1 MVNIMVDIFEIIKKD
16 IEILSEKVED
26 DKIKHIIR
34 RLNEGTVDKIW
45 KK

>member
-1 MVNIMVDIFEIIKKD
+1 MTDIFEIIKKD

-26 DKIKHIIR
+26 DKIRHIIR
-34 RLNEGTVDKIW
+34 RLNEGTVKRIL

>member
-16 IEILSEKVED
+16 IEVLSEKAED
-26 DKIKHIIR
+26 GKISHIIR
-34 RLNEGTVDKIW
+34 KLNEKTVEKIW